1 MDEYYTVRGI
11 DVATGLLKRS
21 TLEKLD
27 LKEVAD
33 VLENKYNIKLPI

>member
-1 MDEYYTVRGI
+1 MDEYYTLRGI
-11 DVATGLLKRS
+11 DVATGIPKRS

-33 VLENKYNIKLPI
+33 MLENEYKIKLQA